1 MYGDFEVVIL
11 IVCSGFVIMGAIFC
25 ITSVCIQ
32 TALDRKKKNCISQ
45 AEGVVLKMKRERTRI
60 HPGVGRVPIITY
72 YPVYAYH
79 VGPEKIVKKSH
90 FGYSKPI
97 FEEGQ
102 RITIHYDPFHPEC
115 HYVGEMNVSRLARIF
130 LIIGVVLLLVSA
142 FVSIIGVKILSL
154 YK

>member
-45 AEGVVLKMKRERTRI
+45 AEGVVLRMKRERTRI
-60 HPGVGRVPIITY
+60 HPGVGGVPITTY
-72 YPVYAYH
+72 YPVYEYH

-102 RITIHYDPFHPEC
+102 HITIHYDPFHPER
-115 HYVGEMNVSRLARIF
+115 HYIGEMNVNRLVRIF
-130 LIIGVVLLLVSA
+130 LIIGVVLLLVPA

-154 YK
+154 YE

>member
-1 MYGDFEVVIL
+1 M
-11 IVCSGFVIMGAIFC
+11 
-25 ITSVCIQ
+25 
-32 TALDRKKKNCISQ
+32 
-45 AEGVVLKMKRERTRI
+45 LKMKRERTRI